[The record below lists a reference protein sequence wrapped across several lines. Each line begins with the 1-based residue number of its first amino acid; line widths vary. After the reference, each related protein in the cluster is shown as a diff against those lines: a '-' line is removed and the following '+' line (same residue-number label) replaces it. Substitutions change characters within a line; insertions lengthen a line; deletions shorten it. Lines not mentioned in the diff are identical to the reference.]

1 MVSTYK
7 DDNGEDYEQW
17 AARKLREMDERKAQ
31 AGLEARLAAL
41 ARRTDKRLGEIVKAV
56 ELAFGDLRT
65 EMQVQRAV
73 YDDEAALLAELRD
86 THETLVERL
95 VKKALK
101 DQSKAFASE
110 IGTLRNS
117 LHFLEARVKE
127 LEARAAK

>member
-41 ARRTDKRLGEIVKAV
+41 ARRTDKRLEEIVKAV

-65 EMQVQRAV
+65 EMQVQRTL
-73 YDDEAALLAELRD
+73 YDDEAQRLADLRD
-86 THETLVERL
+86 THEVRVERL
-95 VKKALK
+95 IRKAVKDEAR
-101 DQSKAFASE
+101 AFGNE
-110 IGTLRNS
+110 IQKLRNS

>member
-17 AARKLREMDERKAQ
+17 AARKNREMEERKVQ
-31 AGLEARLAAL
+31 AGTEQRLSALERRFTVRL
-41 ARRTDKRLGEIVKAV
+41 EEVVKAV

-73 YDDEAALLAELRD
+73 YDDEAQLLADLRD
-86 THETLVERL
+86 THEVRVERQVRKA
-95 VKKALK
+95 VKDEAR
-101 DQSKAFASE
+101 AFVSE
-110 IGTLRNS
+110 IQKLRNS

-127 LEARAAK
+127 VEARAVK